1 VVTKYETAQCHNPG
15 DHSLKFRKLQIS
27 WVFYVM
33 KYIPC
38 TYNNELLV
46 CLAYDRYIKLWDTET
61 GQCVSRFTSRK
72 IPYCAKFHPE
82 EDKQH
87 FFVAGTSDKKIICVS
102 HQNIHIIS

>member
-1 VVTKYETAQCHNPG
+1 
-15 DHSLKFRKLQIS
+15 
-27 WVFYVM
+27 M
-33 KYIPC
+33 KYITC
-38 TYNNELLV
+38 IYNSGLFV

-102 HQNIHIIS
+102 HQNIHIII